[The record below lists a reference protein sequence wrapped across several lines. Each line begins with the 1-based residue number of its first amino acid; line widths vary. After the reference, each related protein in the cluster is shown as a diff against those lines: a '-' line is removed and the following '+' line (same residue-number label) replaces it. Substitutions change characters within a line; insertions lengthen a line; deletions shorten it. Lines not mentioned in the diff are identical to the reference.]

1 MLVNINGMAV
11 VGIDSKKIAQKGI
24 TLIEALIST
33 AIVGIGFIA
42 VFQMVNY
49 SVTSIDVSGERTK
62 SNYLSSMIA
71 EDLIGDRFSEVD
83 VGGQKKKIYEYFANN
98 TKTKNKAWNY
108 TPSLDATK
116 KCKTKT
122 GDTYAT
128 NDYSIKNKEVKW
140 EHRFSKVSKCRG
152 TEDFKELK
160 VFETCKNGVKV
171 DGKARTNCHYRNDD
185 IWDKTYIGR
194 MESRI
199 NKGKKKKVLYF
210 LIQ

>member
-1 MLVNINGMAV
+1 MVV

-83 VGGQKKKIYEYFANN
+83 VGGQKKKIYGQTAVKRAFLEYYFFF
-98 TKTKNKAWNY
+98 Y
-108 TPSLDATK
+108 FISFP
-116 KCKTKT
+116 
-122 GDTYAT
+122 
-128 NDYSIKNKEVKW
+128 
-140 EHRFSKVSKCRG
+140 
-152 TEDFKELK
+152 
-160 VFETCKNGVKV
+160 
-171 DGKARTNCHYRNDD
+171 
-185 IWDKTYIGR
+185 
-194 MESRI
+194 I
-199 NKGKKKKVLYF
+199 N
-210 LIQ
+210 IR

>member
-1 MLVNINGMAV
+1 MLVNINGMVV

-83 VGGQKKKIYEYFANN
+83 VGGQKK
-98 TKTKNKAWNY
+98 
-108 TPSLDATK
+108 
-116 KCKTKT
+116 
-122 GDTYAT
+122 
-128 NDYSIKNKEVKW
+128 
-140 EHRFSKVSKCRG
+140 RFM
-152 TEDFKELK
+152 
-160 VFETCKNGVKV
+160 N
-171 DGKARTNCHYRNDD
+171 
-185 IWDKTYIGR
+185 I
-194 MESRI
+194 
-199 NKGKKKKVLYF
+199 
-210 LIQ
+210 

>member
-1 MLVNINGMAV
+1 MVV

-83 VGGQKKKIYEYFANN
+83 VGGQKKKIYEYLANN
-98 TKTKNKAWNY
+98 TKTNKKAWNY
-108 TPSLDATK
+108 TPSLDTTK
-116 KCKTKT
+116 KCITKT
-122 GDTYAT
+122 GTTCST
-128 NDYSIKNKEVKW
+128 NNYSIKNKEVKQIVITVMMI
-140 EHRFSKVSKCRG
+140 FG
-152 TEDFKELK
+152 TK
-160 VFETCKNGVKV
+160 
-171 DGKARTNCHYRNDD
+171 
-185 IWDKTYIGR
+185 
-194 MESRI
+194 
-199 NKGKKKKVLYF
+199 
-210 LIQ
+210 LILGEWNLE

>member
-1 MLVNINGMAV
+1 MAV

-83 VGGQKKKIYEYFANN
+83 VGGQKKKIYEYLANN
-98 TKTKNKAWNY
+98 TKTNK
-108 TPSLDATK
+108 SMEL
-116 KCKTKT
+116 
-122 GDTYAT
+122 
-128 NDYSIKNKEVKW
+128 YSII
-140 EHRFSKVSKCRG
+140 R
-152 TEDFKELK
+152 
-160 VFETCKNGVKV
+160 
-171 DGKARTNCHYRNDD
+171 CH
-185 IWDKTYIGR
+185 
-194 MESRI
+194 
-199 NKGKKKKVLYF
+199 KKM
-210 LIQ
+210 

>member
-1 MLVNINGMAV
+1 MEKSLF
-11 VGIDSKKIAQKGI
+11 KKITVLVQWEK
-24 TLIEALIST
+24 ENNMST
-33 AIVGIGFIA
+33 
-42 VFQMVNY
+42 
-49 SVTSIDVSGERTK
+49 
-62 SNYLSSMIA
+62 
-71 EDLIGDRFSEVD
+71 
-83 VGGQKKKIYEYFANN
+83 
-98 TKTKNKAWNY
+98 
-108 TPSLDATK
+108 
-116 KCKTKT
+116 
-122 GDTYAT
+122 
-128 NDYSIKNKEVKW
+128 IKNKEVKW

-171 DGKARTNCHYRNDD
+171 DGKARINCHYRNDD

>member
-1 MLVNINGMAV
+1 MLGTYNKLKNTRGL
-11 VGIDSKKIAQKGI
+11 
-24 TLIEALIST
+24 TLIEALVSVV
-33 AIVGIGFIA
+33 IVGIGFISI
-42 VFQMVNY
+42 FQMVNY

-71 EDLIGDRFSEVD
+71 EDLMGDRFSEVD
-83 VGGQKKKIYEYFANN
+83 VGGQKKKIYEYLANN
-98 TKTKNKAWNY
+98 TKTNKKAWNY